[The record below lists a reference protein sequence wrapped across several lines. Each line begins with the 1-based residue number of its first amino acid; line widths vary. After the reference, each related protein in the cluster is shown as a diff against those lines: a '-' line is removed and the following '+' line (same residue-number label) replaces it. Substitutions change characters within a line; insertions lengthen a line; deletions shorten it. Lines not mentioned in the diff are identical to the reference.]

1 VRPVRVGVDGTSWVN
16 RRGYGRF
23 ARNAVGR
30 LIELDGE
37 TRYVVYVDEQSA
49 SRVELPARAE
59 RRTVA
64 VGRPPAEAAAAHSR
78 RGLADLARMTLSVS
92 RDRPDA
98 FLFPSVYTYFP
109 VLGTPTVV
117 GLHDTIAEDYPRL
130 TLPNR
135 RARTY
140 ASAKRALAVR
150 LAARLFTVS
159 EASREALA
167 DRLGITP
174 ERLAIVP
181 EAPDPVF
188 HPRTPAEVEL
198 ALAPLGLAA
207 GSFLLSAGGISPH
220 KNLESLVA
228 AYAELLRRA
237 GDAPQLVLAG
247 DLQDDPYLSS
257 AAEIKALIAELGLGG
272 RVLLPG
278 FVEDETLACLYAG
291 AVAVVLPSLA
301 EGFGL
306 PAVEAAA
313 CGAALVLSDLPAHRE
328 TLGQAALFVAPSD
341 VRSMADAL
349 ERVLGDSALRSSLA
363 ERARRAVS
371 RLSWDTS
378 AEALRRLIAEVV
390 SPRRRR
396 RA

>member
-1 VRPVRVGVDGTSWVN
+1 VQVGVDGTSWVN

-23 ARNAVGR
+23 TRNAVGR

-37 TRYVVYVDEQSA
+37 TRYVVYLDEQSA
-49 SRVELPARAE
+49 PRAE
-59 RRTVA
+59 VPAGAEQRTVA
-64 VGRPPAEAAAAHSR
+64 LGRPPSEAAAAHSR
-78 RGLADLARMTLSVS
+78 RSLADLARMTLAVA

-117 GLHDTIAEDYPRL
+117 GVHDTIAEDYPRL
-130 TLPNR
+130 TLPTR
-135 RARTY
+135 RARAY

-150 LAARLFTVS
+150 LASRLFTVS

-174 ERLAIVP
+174 ESLAIVP

-188 HPRTPAEVEL
+188 HPRSPDAVGR
-198 ALAPLGLAA
+198 ALEPLGLRR
-207 GSFLLSAGGISPH
+207 GSYLLTAGGISPH
-220 KNLESLVA
+220 KNLETLVA

-237 GDAPQLVLAG
+237 GDAPQLVLVG
-247 DLQDDPYLSS
+247 ELQDDPYLSS
-257 AAEIKALIAELGLGG
+257 AAEVRARIAELGIGE

-278 FVEDETLACLYAG
+278 FVEDEMLACLYAG
-291 AVAVVLPSLA
+291 AAAVVLPSLA

-313 CGAALVLSDLPAHRE
+313 CGAALILSDLPAHRE
-328 TLGQAALFVAPSD
+328 TLGDAALLVAPSD
-341 VRSMADAL
+341 VRSIADAL
-349 ERVLGDSALRSSLA
+349 EKVLGDSALRFSLA
-363 ERARRAVS
+363 KRARRAVS
-371 RLSWDTS
+371 RLSWDVS
-378 AEALRRLIAEVV
+378 AEVLHRLIAEVA
-390 SPRRRR
+390 SRPRRRR
-396 RA
+396 G